1 MLGPNETKLWEST
14 AIVDRDQCRM
24 VSMPECSDAKVAR
37 LLYTNSGVSILALSL
52 DGIQKL
58 WKWPNN
64 EQNPT
69 GKATANSVPQ
79 HWQPNSGLLMINDV
93 EGVNLEKVVP
103 CIALSNDGSYIVSAT
118 GGKVLLF
125 NIMTFKVTELITL
138 PSAPTFLAFNP
149 HDDNIIVIGTEK
161 STIYIYDRLDDD
173 EEFNELE
180 EHQKPITGLAFSTN
194 LKLLVSS
201 DADAQLCSWNTRLW
215 KKKRS
220 VRIQLPAGEVC
231 SGDTHV
237 MFHVDQLHLLVTH
250 ETQLA
255 IYDASKM
262 ERINQWIPHGSLSA
276 PISSATYSCN
286 CELIYASFKDGNIG
300 VFDAHKLRLRCRI
313 APSAYLSQAVLNR
326 NEGVYAVVIAA
337 HPQEPNQLALGLIDG
352 SVKVIEPLESGGE
365 WGISLPMGKE
375 GEDEE
380 MGDEED
386 AHQLERRKK
395 ARLDKGKAPI
405 I

>member
-118 GGKVLLF
+118 GGKVSLF
-125 NIMTFKVTELITL
+125 NIMTFKVTKLITL

-149 HDDNIIVIGTEK
+149 YDDNIIVIGTEK
-161 STIYIYDRLDDD
+161 STIYIYDRLD

-286 CELIYASFKDGNIG
+286 CELIYVSFKDGNIG

-365 WGISLPMGKE
+365 WGISLPMGIKILNAKYFILFNNLYE
-375 GEDEE
+375 
-380 MGDEED
+380 
-386 AHQLERRKK
+386 HLSSNKK
-395 ARLDKGKAPI
+395 IKKQ
-405 I
+405 